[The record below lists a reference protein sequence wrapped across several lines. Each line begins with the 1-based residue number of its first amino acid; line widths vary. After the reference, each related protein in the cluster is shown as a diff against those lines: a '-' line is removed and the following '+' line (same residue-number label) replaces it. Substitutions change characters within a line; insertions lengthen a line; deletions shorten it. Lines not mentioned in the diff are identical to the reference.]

1 MSIASNRE
9 IQSNRLQGQLMSLVN
24 ADKFSSVLASRGVV
38 IVRGF
43 LDSDKTRALRAEL
56 GECFSSK
63 AKGSIK
69 GAYLRQV
76 GFRRRS
82 LDIPDAGYVVRSLNL
97 YEEAISISEII
108 QKTVSSGS
116 PQSDLLD
123 FRLTMLSASVD
134 SDPDKLE
141 LHSDNLDRQKVG
153 MFRAILY
160 LSDADESS
168 GAFQYVQGSHQDDHN
183 LDHYANQTNIP
194 TNAEKL
200 LSCNGEA
207 GDLVIFNAYGIH
219 GRNPCI
225 NPRTSLS
232 FEFLPATIALR
243 NDGISL
249 TPGHRSPKVLK
260 SISLFSNTILSEKD
274 NRSII
279 DDQLSGKFWCPTT
292 QYFSTPPV
300 YMLPSTSQIRR
311 IFVSAALSIL
321 PLSLQN
327 KTKRALRKLKVEK

>member
-1 MSIASNRE
+1 
-9 IQSNRLQGQLMSLVN
+9 MSLVN
-24 ADKFSSVLASRGVV
+24 AHNISSVLAKQGVV
-38 IVRGF
+38 IIKDF
-43 LDSDKTRALRAEL
+43 LDPDKTHALKSEL
-56 GECFSSK
+56 AECFASE
-63 AKGSIK
+63 ARGSIK

-76 GFRRRS
+76 GLRRRS

-108 QKTVSSGS
+108 RQTVSQENS
-116 PQSDLLD
+116 PSDQSE

-134 SDPDKLE
+134 SDPDRLE

-168 GAFQYVQGSHQDDHN
+168 GAFQYIQGSHEDDHD
-183 LDHYANQTNIP
+183 LDHYAAHANILMS
-194 TNAEKL
+194 ADKL
-200 LSCNGEA
+200 LSCNGTA
-207 GDLVIFNAYGIH
+207 GDLVVFNAYGIH

-249 TPGHRSPKVLK
+249 TSGHLTPKVLK
-260 SISLFSNTILSEKD
+260 SISLFSNPILSNTGD
-274 NRSII
+274 HLII

-292 QYFSTPPV
+292 QYYSTPSK
-300 YMLPSTSQIRR
+300 YMLLSKSQIQR
-311 IFVSAALSIL
+311 ILSSAVLSLI

-327 KTKRALRKLKVEK
+327 KAKGALRKLKAGR

>member
-1 MSIASNRE
+1 
-9 IQSNRLQGQLMSLVN
+9 MSLVN
-24 ADKFSSVLASRGVV
+24 KDNISSDLAKQGVV
-38 IVRGF
+38 IIRGF
-43 LDSDKTRALRAEL
+43 LDSDKTCALKAEL
-56 GECFSSK
+56 EECFSSK

-82 LDIPDAGYVVRSLNL
+82 LDIPDAGYVIRSLNL
-97 YEEAISISEII
+97 YEEAISIYEII
-108 QKTVSSGS
+108 QQAVSSGKS
-116 PQSDLLD
+116 QSDLSN

-168 GAFQYVQGSHQDDHN
+168 GAFQYVQGSHENDHN
-183 LDHYANQTNIP
+183 LDHYANLKNIP
-194 TNAEKL
+194 SNAGKL

-207 GDLVIFNAYGIH
+207 GDLVVFNAYGIH

-249 TPGHRSPKVLK
+249 TPGHLSPKVLNA
-260 SISLFSNTILSEKD
+260 ISLFSNTIVSEKD
-274 NRSII
+274 NRLII
-279 DDQLSGKFWCPTT
+279 DDQLTGKFWCPTT

-300 YMLPSTSQIRR
+300 YMLPSTSQMRR
-311 IFVSAALSIL
+311 IFVSAALSLL

-327 KTKRALRKLKVEK
+327 KVKRALRKLKDNK

>member
-1 MSIASNRE
+1 
-9 IQSNRLQGQLMSLVN
+9 MSLVN
-24 ADKFSSVLASRGVV
+24 AHNLSPILASRGVV

-43 LDSDKTRALRAEL
+43 LDPDKNCALTTEL
-56 GECFSSK
+56 KECFSSK

-76 GFRRRS
+76 GFQRRS
-82 LDIPDAGYVVRSLNL
+82 LDIPDAGYVIRSLNL
-97 YEEAISISEII
+97 YEEAISICQII
-108 QKTVSSGS
+108 KQAVSPVNAQCDPSG
-116 PQSDLLD
+116 

-134 SDPDKLE
+134 SDPDRLE

-183 LDHYANQTNIP
+183 LDHYIGKRNIP
-194 TNAEKL
+194 ITSENL
-200 LSCNGEA
+200 LSCNGKA

-219 GRNPCI
+219 GRHPCI

-232 FEFLPATIALR
+232 FEFLPANIALR

-249 TPGHRSPKVLK
+249 TPGHLTPKVIK
-260 SISLFSNTILSEKD
+260 SISLFSNPIFSKIGD
-274 NRSII
+274 QPII
-279 DDQLSGKFWCPTT
+279 GDQLTGKFWCPTT
-292 QYFSTPPV
+292 QYFSKPPI
-300 YMLPSTSQIRR
+300 YMLPSKSQMGR
-311 IFVSAALSIL
+311 IFASAILAFL

-327 KTKRALRKLKVEK
+327 KAKRTWRKLKVAK

>member
-1 MSIASNRE
+1 MSTASNRE

-24 ADKFSSVLASRGVV
+24 AGNISSVLASRGVV
-38 IVRGF
+38 IIRGF
-43 LDSDKTRALRAEL
+43 LDPHKTRALKTEL
-56 GECFSSK
+56 EECFSSK

-82 LDIPDAGYVVRSLNL
+82 LDIPDAGYVIRSLNL
-97 YEEAISISEII
+97 YEEAITVSEII
-108 QKTVSSGS
+108 RQTVSSENPS
-116 PQSDLLD
+116 D

-183 LDHYANQTNIP
+183 LDHYANQKNIG
-194 TNAEKL
+194 TSSEKL

-232 FEFLPATIALR
+232 FEFLPATIAFR

-249 TPGHRSPKVLK
+249 TPGHLSPKVLK

-274 NRSII
+274 NRPII

-300 YMLPSTSQIRR
+300 YMLPSTSQMRR
-311 IFVSAALSIL
+311 IFVSAVLSLL

-327 KTKRALRKLKVEK
+327 KAKRALRKLNAEI

>member
-1 MSIASNRE
+1 METNRE
-9 IQSNRLQGQLMSLVN
+9 IQSNTLQDQLMSLVN
-24 ADKFSSVLASRGVV
+24 AQNASSILAKQGVV
-38 IVRGF
+38 IIKGF
-43 LDSDKTRALRAEL
+43 LDSDKTHALKSEL
-56 GECFSSK
+56 SECFSSR
-63 AKGSIK
+63 ARGSIK

-82 LDIPDAGYVVRSLNL
+82 LDIPDAGYIVRSLNL

-108 QKTVSSGS
+108 RQTVSQENS
-116 PQSDLLD
+116 PSDLSE
-123 FRLTMLSASVD
+123 FRLTMLSASID
-134 SDPDKLE
+134 SDPDRLE

-168 GAFQYVQGSHQDDHN
+168 GAFQYVQGSHEHDHD
-183 LDHYANQTNIP
+183 LDHYVAHKNMLMS
-194 TNAEKL
+194 ADKL
-200 LSCNGEA
+200 LSCNGTA
-207 GDLVIFNAYGIH
+207 GDLVVFNAYGIH

-249 TPGHRSPKVLK
+249 TSGHLSSKVLK
-260 SISLFSNTILSEKD
+260 SISLFSNPILSQAGD
-274 NRSII
+274 HLII

-292 QYFSTPPV
+292 QYYSKPPN
-300 YMLPSTSQIRR
+300 YMLPSKSQIQT
-311 IFVSAALSIL
+311 ILASAVLSLI

-327 KTKRALRKLKVEK
+327 KAKRALRKLKVDK